1 MRKSTIWL
9 ISGAMLL
16 IAALLLIFY
25 NLREDRQ
32 GAEYSEQI
40 IQQLK
45 RTLPEQENTDFTEF
59 PTEEDLFAR
68 YETPTE
74 PLFRTED
81 GEFVAIINIPDLGIE
96 LPVQSEWSYPG
107 LKISPCRYKGSILT
121 GDIILAAH
129 NYQSH
134 FGRIQELNTGAEI
147 LLTDGNGEVHHY
159 EVVQT
164 EIIPGQDVEA
174 MEFGSAEN
182 WDLTLFTCTLS
193 GQSRV
198 TVRAVEQE
206 KITGEMIE
214 SLILSC

>member
-1 MRKSTIWL
+1 MKKSTIWL

-25 NLREDRQ
+25 NLHEDRQ
-32 GAEYSEQI
+32 GAEHSEQI
-40 IQQLK
+40 VQQLK
-45 RTLPEQENTDFTEF
+45 KTLPEQESTDFPEF
-59 PTEEDLFAR
+59 PTEEDLFSR

-74 PLFRTED
+74 ALFRTED
-81 GEFVAIINIPDLGIE
+81 GEFVAIIAIPDLGIE
-96 LPVQSEWSYPG
+96 LPVQSEWSYPA
-107 LKISPCRYKGSILT
+107 LKYSPCRYKGSYLK
-121 GDIILAAH
+121 GDLILAAH

-134 FGRIQELNTGAEI
+134 FGRIRELNTGAEI
-147 LLTDGNGEVHHY
+147 LLTDGTGKIHHY

-198 TVRAVEQE
+198 TVRAVEQ
-206 KITGEMIE
+206 TA
-214 SLILSC
+214 